1 MEISVFSDAF
11 KHALMITSFVM
22 VVMLIIEYI
31 NVQTRGI
38 WSRKLQSARWFQ
50 IPLSA
55 FLGIIPGC
63 LGTYT
68 VVSLYS
74 HRITNF
80 AGLVTVMIATAGDE
94 AFVMMAMIPGTFLKL
109 TFLIFFIALITG
121 FILNFFP
128 KISEYQP
135 FSINRE
141 FHVHKNEIDCVCFE
155 PETIQSQLKNISFTR
170 ALFLAGTVILLI
182 LFFLGGIGPEKW
194 NWVRIVLLG
203 TTAVTMFIVGTVPEH
218 FLNEHIWEHI
228 IKKHFIK
235 IFLWTFGTLL
245 ILGFL
250 VQHFEIEQWIRGNVY
265 LILIIALLVG
275 IIPESGPHMV
285 FISLFIAGTIP
296 LSILLANSI
305 VQDGHG
311 SLPLLAESKKS
322 FLYVKLINLFV
333 GLIIGLT
340 GVYFNF

>member
-1 MEISVFSDAF
+1 MEISVFSDSF

-38 WSRKLQSARWFQ
+38 WSNKLQSARWFQ
-50 IPLSA
+50 IPLAA
-55 FLGIIPGC
+55 FLGIVPGC

-80 AGLVTVMIATAGDE
+80 AALVTVMIATAGDE
-94 AFVMMAMIPGTFLKL
+94 AFVMMALIPGTFLKL
-109 TFLIFFIALITG
+109 TILIFFIALITG
-121 FILNFFP
+121 FILTMFP

-135 FSINRE
+135 FSINRG
-141 FHVHKNEIDCVCFE
+141 FHVHEKEVECICFE
-155 PETIQSQLKNISFTR
+155 PESIPSRFKNISFSR
-170 ALFLAGTVILLI
+170 ALFLAGASILLI
-182 LFFLGGIGPEKW
+182 LLLLGGIGPEEW
-194 NWVRIVLLG
+194 NWVRFVLLG
-203 TTAVTMFIVGTVPEH
+203 STVVTLFIVGTVPEH

-245 ILGFL
+245 VLGFL
-250 VQHFEIEQWIRGNVY
+250 VQHFEIEQWIKGNMY
-265 LILIIALLVG
+265 LILIIALLIGV
-275 IIPESGPHMV
+275 IPESGPHMV

-322 FLYVKLINLFV
+322 FLYVKLINLVV
-333 GLIIGLT
+333 GLIVGLT
-340 GVYFNF
+340 GVYFNL